1 MLVSLH
7 TETESDPTRT
17 SPASRRTTAAATDR
31 RHQRE
36 CMTDYQKTKSPVLNQ
51 LYVMLSLYYTYSGLH
66 VSQNENSES
75 VNINNC
81 TITLG
86 KVTQI
91 WTILGLL
98 VSTTWHCIPS
108 PMKSA
113 HIAPRSKKADLHPTN
128 AKSYRPTSN
137 LLVLSKLL
145 ERLVCEQLV
154 TYLMDNGLLPD
165 RQSAYRIYHSTETA
179 VLRVLSNILSAVD
192 SGNLAILTLLDLS
205 ATFDSVDYDTL
216 LKRLQ
221 TSLDLGGSV
230 ISWFTSYLSCRTQCV
245 HTKTTSSTPSRVHFE
260 VPQGSILGPI
270 LFLLYTANMLQLVNR
285 HHLHP
290 HVYADDTHIYGS
302 CNPADV
308 DILRER
314 VSVCVDDLSAWM
326 RVNRLQ
332 LNPTKTEVLWC
343 TGVHLDGVSIRSRPR
358 QCVSAIRMYCRCHL
372 YETSGS
378 ISTPTSP
385 WPLTSLLPYDHVL
398 RHFGRYA
405 ACGVLLTLLRALV
418 VSKVIKFR
426 LCVLTHRYLHGTAPP
441 YTTTSTDL
449 RHVFTSSSSVC
460 RNADSGR
467 PVNPSVHTWRWL
479 PHASGTLC
487 CPRCEQSSHW
497 RRSGAAWKQNY
508 SAPAL
513 PNFLTALST
522 CVFLV

>member
-1 MLVSLH
+1 
-7 TETESDPTRT
+7 
-17 SPASRRTTAAATDR
+17 
-31 RHQRE
+31 
-36 CMTDYQKTKSPVLNQ
+36 
-51 LYVMLSLYYTYSGLH
+51 
-66 VSQNENSES
+66 
-75 VNINNC
+75 
-81 TITLG
+81 
-86 KVTQI
+86 
-91 WTILGLL
+91 
-98 VSTTWHCIPS
+98 
-108 PMKSA
+108 
-113 HIAPRSKKADLHPTN
+113 
-128 AKSYRPTSN
+128 
-137 LLVLSKLL
+137 
-145 ERLVCEQLV
+145 
-154 TYLMDNGLLPD
+154 
-165 RQSAYRIYHSTETA
+165 
-179 VLRVLSNILSAVD
+179 VD

-290 HVYADDTHIYGS
+290 HVYADDTQIYGS

-326 RVNRLQ
+326 RVIRLQ

-385 WPLTSLLPYDHVL
+385 
-398 RHFGRYA
+398 
-405 ACGVLLTLLRALV
+405 
-418 VSKVIKFR
+418 
-426 LCVLTHRYLHGTAPP
+426 
-441 YTTTSTDL
+441 
-449 RHVFTSSSSVC
+449 
-460 RNADSGR
+460 
-467 PVNPSVHTWRWL
+467 
-479 PHASGTLC
+479 
-487 CPRCEQSSHW
+487 
-497 RRSGAAWKQNY
+497 
-508 SAPAL
+508 
-513 PNFLTALST
+513 
-522 CVFLV
+522 